1 MADLSDRMRADLEA
15 RGVVPVEDDQ
25 VTVPSNWA
33 DEVECEIPL
42 GTVPTVVEDTSVA
55 IGDDLQPIDFEQEDH
70 LFDGPVSLNLHTDQ
84 ETNRNA
90 LDARATVA
98 PFHMTPQQ
106 REGQL
111 PDKAYSGPTTLL
123 AGPESLKRTI
133 LFALSHR
140 PDGVKE
146 AKKRFIAHVRASAN
160 AIKTVRRVNDDRKGP
175 HDSPFTAAATER
187 ILALADNR
195 RIGRYHAALVGLP
208 AAAKSTVIRNVL
220 RDGDHVV
227 VPTNV
232 LKKDWEAKIREM
244 GLDVVVSTQHHIV
257 LNPPVKPIRLLVVDE
272 AFHLESAHF
281 NALALRAKKTIAVG
295 DTAQI
300 SGFHVRGQVEHYG
313 LRPEDA
319 MFVIRAPFSLGLPL
333 PVLMLGK
340 RLGFAP
346 KDAVTMNRHGRLLVT
361 DADPKPATS
370 SNALVVFNRSQK
382 TSQRLTAHESQGSR
396 FAEVDVIVTG
406 AEADWVPFTAHFWVA
421 ISRATTETRL
431 HLCLAALA
439 NLRSAVQGV
448 RGFAQVEFALPSV
461 FESLRPRLPEG
472 FVVTEKL
479 HLSAALLPVTG
490 ERGVVGDRPVQAP
503 FREVVQVGCRTVAA
517 LTHEEVSDALV
528 AVNLNVD
535 QLRYSDVADLADVE
549 MRRDITTLVATRL
562 DLQVEH
568 RASSSTLPP
577 AGVLFSSRD
586 TKTEIYT
593 IADRYLCNPRWH
605 SDSPRSLAAAL
616 VASFDRAYVRP
627 DAPHVS
633 VDGASAYLD
642 WMDSRSAAT
651 FRPSSYFFGEDKRT
665 VEFSSFLKAHA
676 KAKNDAGFGSKMEK
690 GQTIAAG
697 DQSYNARFTSLAR
710 QLQTALL
717 SVLRDDFILDIGYSE
732 EAFRQKS
739 AAVGLGRSAVN
750 TQIDLSSQDS
760 THREPHVLALL
771 ALVRRYTDAT
781 EEECALYLEMRRTF
795 VVRARNFSCD
805 QSVVYQQSWSLPSG
819 DPFTLIANCLQEMTS
834 TAYVFALT
842 PELSGSGA
850 AKGDDQLYNAHLHFG
865 PVEQGRANEL
875 GVKFKIE
882 YDLPP
887 FFAGRLFLPTGA
899 VVYDPVKVMAKY
911 SVKHMAAELHD
922 EYIRA
927 YNDLLPPISEE
938 DRHLLLLAL
947 QPHHPSMTYAQLQ
960 VAIDFSFS
968 LWNRAFFLRFQ
979 RSDRRRCLQFV
990 DDQRNCQRAVLRALG
1005 YTTAELPKDAPA
1017 VVFRAHLLAHDI
1029 PHLYLPFAGREELR
1043 SFARANADV
1052 VVFSFSH
1059 AVTYT
1064 DTSRVFVS

>member
-1 MADLSDRMRADLEA
+1 MASLAADLTSQMEA
-15 RGVVPVEDDQ
+15 RGVVPDEDDQ
-25 VTVPSNWA
+25 ATVPSLWA
-33 DEVECEIPL
+33 DEVDEEIPL
-42 GTVPTVVEDTSVA
+42 GTVPTLHEDRSVE
-55 IGDDLQPIDFEQEDH
+55 IDDQLQPCNYEPEDH

-84 ETNRNA
+84 ETNRNP

-98 PFHMTPQQ
+98 PFPLTPQQ

-111 PDKAYSGPTTLL
+111 PDRSYSGPTTLV
-123 AGPESLKRTI
+123 AGPESLKRTV

-146 AKKRFIAHVRASAN
+146 AKKRFIAHVRASAK
-160 AIKTVRRVNDDRKGP
+160 AMKSVRAPNDDTKGP
-175 HDSPFTAAATER
+175 HYTKFTADATER
-187 ILALADNR
+187 IVALADNR

-208 AAAKSTVIRNVL
+208 AAAKSTVLRNVL

-232 LKKDWEAKIREM
+232 LKKDWEAKLREK
-244 GLDVVVSTQHHIV
+244 GLDVVVSTQHHLI
-257 LNPPVKPIRLLVVDE
+257 LNPPIKPIRLLVVDE

-281 NALALRAKKTIAVG
+281 NALALKARKTVAVG

-313 LRPEDA
+313 VRPEDA
-319 MFVIRAPFSLGLPL
+319 MFLIRAPFSLGLPL

-346 KDAVTMNRHGRLLVT
+346 ADAVTMNRRGRLVVT
-361 DADPKPATS
+361 NENPKPAS
-370 SNALVVFNRSQK
+370 AENALLVFNRSQK

-396 FAEVDVIVTG
+396 FREVDVLVTG
-406 AEADWVPFTAHFWVA
+406 AEENWVPFTAHFWVA
-421 ISRATTETRL
+421 ISRATEETRL

-448 RGFAQVEFALPSV
+448 RGYTEVDFVLPSV
-461 FESLRPRLPEG
+461 FETLRPRLPEG
-472 FVVTEKL
+472 FVVAGGM
-479 HLSAALLPVTG
+479 HLSAALLPVTA
-490 ERGVVGDRPVQAP
+490 ERGVVGDRAVQRP
-503 FREVVQVGCRTVAA
+503 FREHREVQPRRVSA
-517 LTHEEVSDALV
+517 LTETEISDALI
-528 AVNLNVD
+528 AVNLNVN

-549 MRRDITTLVATRL
+549 MRRDISTFVATRL

-586 TKTEIYT
+586 TKTEIFT
-593 IADRYLCNPRWH
+593 IADRYLCNPPWR
-605 SDSPRSLAAAL
+605 SSSSRSLAAVL
-616 VASFDRAYVRP
+616 VASFDRAYVRRG
-627 DAPHVS
+627 APHVS

-642 WMDSRSAAT
+642 WMDSRTAAT
-651 FRPSSYFFGEDKRT
+651 FRPSGYFFGEDKKT

-676 KAKNDAGFGSKMEK
+676 KAKNDAGFGTKMEK

-697 DQSYNARFTSLAR
+697 DQSYNARFTAIAR
-710 QLQTALL
+710 QLQSALL

-732 EAFRQKS
+732 ESFRQKS
-739 AAVGLGRSAVN
+739 AAIGLGMSTSN

-760 THREPHVLALL
+760 THREPHVLALI
-771 ALVRRYTDAT
+771 ALVKRYTDAT
-781 EEECALYLEMRRTF
+781 EEECALYLEMRRAF

-805 QSVVYQQSWSLPSG
+805 QSVVYQQSWTLPSG

-842 PELSGSGA
+842 PEISGAGA
-850 AKGDDQLYNAHLHFG
+850 AKGDDQLYNSHLHFG
-865 PVEQGRANEL
+865 PAEQSRANEL

-887 FFAGRLFLPTGA
+887 FFAGRLFLPSGT

-911 SVKHMAAELHD
+911 SVKYMAAELHD

-927 YNDLLPPISEE
+927 YSDLLPPISDE

-947 QPHHPSMTYAQLQ
+947 QPHHPSMTYPQLQ

-968 LWNRAFFLRFQ
+968 LWDRSFFLRFQ
-979 RSDRRRCLQFV
+979 RNDRRRCYQFV
-990 DDQRNCQRAVLRALG
+990 DDPRNCQRAVLRALG
-1005 YTTAELPKDAPA
+1005 RSTAQLPKDAPSS
-1017 VVFRAHLLAHDI
+1017 VFRAHLLQHDV

-1043 SFARANADV
+1043 SFSRANADV

-1064 DTSRVFVS
+1064 DTSKVFVS